1 MLGHVKFLGALQNA
15 TTTLWNALAPSDHD
29 DELSEEA
36 LLKHIQSRWVL
47 PIQWSHFSPKFIY
60 VVEWHSLCQKQLYKI
75 CGVQTIVFSAYK
87 AENHQ
92 LALGM

>member
-1 MLGHVKFLGALQNA
+1 MLGHLKFLGALQNA

-47 PIQWSHFSPKFIY
+47 PIQ
-60 VVEWHSLCQKQLYKI
+60 
-75 CGVQTIVFSAYK
+75 
-87 AENHQ
+87 
-92 LALGM
+92 

>member
-1 MLGHVKFLGALQNA
+1 MHQLNCDDIIALAKETSGLVLGHLKFLGALQNA

-47 PIQWSHFSPKFIY
+47 PIQ
-60 VVEWHSLCQKQLYKI
+60 
-75 CGVQTIVFSAYK
+75 
-87 AENHQ
+87 
-92 LALGM
+92 